1 MARMHARTKG
11 KAGSTRP
18 YRNEAPDW
26 LEYDKEFILK
36 KIEELRR
43 QGLPS
48 AMIGVILRD
57 QYGVP
62 SVKEVLGKKLV
73 KILEEKD
80 LKPKY
85 PEDLTALVRKAVNIR
100 RHLEENPK
108 DLHNRRGLMLVES
121 KIRRLVKYYKRKG
134 VFPPNFKYQPDKAGL
149 LL

>member
-1 MARMHARTKG
+1 M
-11 KAGSTRP
+11 
-18 YRNEAPDW
+18 
-26 LEYDKEFILK
+26 
-36 KIEELRR
+36 
-43 QGLPS
+43 
-48 AMIGVILRD
+48 
-57 QYGVP
+57 
-62 SVKEVLGKKLV
+62 
-73 KILEEKD
+73 
-80 LKPKY
+80 KPKY